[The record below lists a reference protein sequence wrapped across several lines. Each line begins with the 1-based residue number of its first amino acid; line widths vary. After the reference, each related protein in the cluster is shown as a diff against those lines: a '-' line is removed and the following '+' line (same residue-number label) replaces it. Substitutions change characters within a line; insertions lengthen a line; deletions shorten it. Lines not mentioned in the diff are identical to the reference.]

1 MKNDNAPSMFK
12 DTDKKRDKRNKD
24 TAFSWFEKNY
34 EKGNKIM
41 PERHKE
47 YLDEWLEIKETLTAQ
62 KTDTKKMATGGM
74 AEQDASVS
82 ELDELNNWWRNQLAT
97 NWNE

>member
-1 MKNDNAPSMFK
+1 MPSYH
-12 DTDKKRDKRNKD
+12 
-24 TAFSWFEKNY
+24 A
-34 EKGNKIM
+34 
-41 PERHKE
+41 E
-47 YLDEWLEIKETLTAQ
+47 YLDEWLEIKDNLTAK
-62 KTDTKKMATGGM
+62 KTDTKQMATGGM